1 MDEELIVNFE
11 TIESDASA
19 INNESEVFTGKKD
32 YSKDTLSKV
41 TVNTNMQG
49 SFEASQALVEAMGFN
64 MTVEVA
70 NIHELKQ
77 DFADLDDQIAT
88 ELEQG

>member
-1 MDEELIVNFE
+1 
-11 TIESDASA
+11 
-19 INNESEVFTGKKD
+19 
-32 YSKDTLSKV
+32 
-41 TVNTNMQG
+41 MQG

-64 MTVEVA
+64 MTVEVS

-77 DFADLDDQIAT
+77 DFSDLDDQIAT